1 MFGGVI
7 VGTIVFAVLY
17 VVATIVINNYVQKD
31 VNDPKIKAEYRTLT
45 IGLTFLAVF
54 CMWLMWVSVYMH
66 QMNPLIVPLLEA

>member
-1 MFGGVI
+1 MDFNSMNWD
-7 VGTIVFAVLY
+7 TLSAK
-17 VVATIVINNYVQKD
+17 TNYVQKD

-66 QMNPLIVPLLEA
+66 QMNPLIVPILEA